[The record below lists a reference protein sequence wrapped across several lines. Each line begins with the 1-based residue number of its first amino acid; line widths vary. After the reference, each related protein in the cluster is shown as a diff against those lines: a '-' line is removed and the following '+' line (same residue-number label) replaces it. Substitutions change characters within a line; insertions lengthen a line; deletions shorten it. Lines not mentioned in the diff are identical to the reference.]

1 MGKRVRFYLIS
12 LIVGFFL
19 SGSLN
24 LGEFFQKL
32 AIPFGHAV
40 YLLGGLEFAFGHI
53 PLGPLGEPL
62 GDLLDTADGI
72 FGIVSA
78 KTVFILAV
86 SAEIIR
92 IAALSGSSVLRIF
105 VIKSTKLESTLQ
117 TGRVSVE
124 FGTPVK
130 GHFVI
135 QIVGDPFVGKFIE
148 FVQSLERVSWGDLFL
163 GGG

>member
-24 LGEFFQKL
+24 FGEFSQKL
-32 AIPFGHAV
+32 AVPFGHAV

-53 PLGPLGEPL
+53 PLSPLGEPL
-62 GDLLDTADGI
+62 GDLLDTAHWVV
-72 FGIVSA
+72 FIVSA
-78 KTVFILAV
+78 ESVFVLSI

-105 VIKSTKLESTLQ
+105 IIKPTELESTLQ
-117 TGRVSVE
+117 TGRVSVDRSSSS
-124 FGTPVK
+124 PSAQK
-130 GHFVI
+130 L
-135 QIVGDPFVGKFIE
+135 
-148 FVQSLERVSWGDLFL
+148 SASRRSR
-163 GGG
+163 